1 MIFPTS
7 LDTASL
13 GLTGGHCRWPT
24 GAPAK
29 SHGVRSDT
37 KLQKFPGQI
46 IKRGANSTF
55 VSTFFVTLYSLMLS
69 AIKLI
74 NMGKAYVSPKRRNDL
89 RSIGL
94 WHGFRQTS
102 ITEGENSRSCMI

>member
-1 MIFPTS
+1 MRPGRGFFAD
-7 LDTASL
+7 LRGFAVWTAHAGSPRRR
-13 GLTGGHCRWPT
+13 CF
-24 GAPAK
+24 A
-29 SHGVRSDT
+29 GVAEARG
-37 KLQKFPGQI
+37 KHPGQI